1 MAVALG
7 NGSYWMGLTAFLNM
21 PLAVLQPF
29 SSTRTGCLRQFVL
42 PNLKAIAGCAT
53 LSTRLIDVQ

>member
-7 NGSYWMGLTAFLNM
+7 NISYWMGLTAFLNM

-29 SSTRTGCLRQFVL
+29 SSTLAPV
-42 PNLKAIAGCAT
+42 A
-53 LSTRLIDVQ
+53 